1 MKKTF
6 LLVPLAIILVMSL
19 FLVSCEDEP
28 EIKTYTV
35 TFLLDESDTEPFDKK
50 TVLEGAGIT
59 DAKVPEKTDHKFL
72 YWKTA
77 GGNEAYELKT
87 PVKGDLTLV
96 AAWEINKYTVSFMD
110 GEEKAAEPQTVEYG
124 KKAKAP
130 TAPTKE
136 GHTFSCWKKV
146 GSSSPFDFE
155 TEVIAEDT
163 VLEAVW
169 DINNYTVTFD
179 YPEGQEDVEKK
190 VLHGENV
197 ESPEDP
203 NPSDEKYE
211 FLHWTADAKS
221 KEEFK
226 FDTTPIEDNLTLY
239 PVFGIKEFTVTFVG
253 AEGLSS
259 VPEQQI
265 VEYGNKAE
273 DPKAIVK
280 DGYVFKGWKIAKS
293 SESYFDFDKT
303 QITSSIT
310 LYALCQDTT
319 KAHVSFFD
327 GEKLVASGY
336 YKIEN
341 IQEFPIYNN
350 VGTGCK
356 LTKWVLESNPEK
368 EYLPGGG
375 FTPVDYKTEYKFYA
389 YITTD
394 LLTIDKNGSVKA
406 TNTLKDS
413 SITSLSIP
421 YSLNGIA
428 VRTIGGSGFSDC
440 KKLVGITIPDS
451 VTHIQYN
458 AFLGCSNLTSITIP
472 DSVTNIEEKAFVGC
486 SNLESVNI
494 PNGVKWIKE
503 GTFAGCN
510 KLTSITIPVTVTSI
524 GKEAFKNCSS
534 LTSITIPASVT
545 SIGSYVFYGCT
556 SLTEINVS
564 VENTNYKSV
573 GGVLFD
579 KATTKLMCYPAAKT
593 DYTYTVPSTVK
604 TIEGR
609 AFADCINLE
618 TVKLEGVTSIGFGAF
633 EDCSALTSIDISTNC
648 ESIGNYA
655 FQGCKELTSIK
666 IPASCK
672 TIGMYAFSGCES
684 LGAVDIAEGCETIG
698 DDAFKGCKKLESIVI
713 PSSVESF
720 GEWVFGQCTK
730 LTSAVIQAKVS
741 TIDINTFNGCDALQT
756 ISLSSSISSLP
767 DNTFGNL
774 KALQSIS
781 VPDENMSLKS
791 VDGVLY
797 DKNTT
802 RLICFPANKNVT
814 TYTVPETVTEIGAYA
829 FRNNQKLTSVIIP
842 ESVKSIGVQAFY
854 SCTKLSDVYI
864 KQTESELFKD
874 SYISSKVTKHWN
886 STGPAQVN

>member
-35 TFLLDESDTEPFDKK
+35 TFLLDESDTKPFDKK

-59 DAKVPEKTDHKFL
+59 DAKVPEKTGHKFL
-72 YWKTA
+72 NWKTIE
-77 GGNEAYELKT
+77 GNDAYELNT

-96 AAWEINKYTVSFMD
+96 A
-110 GEEKAAEPQTVEYG
+110 
-124 KKAKAP
+124 
-130 TAPTKE
+130 
-136 GHTFSCWKKV
+136 
-146 GSSSPFDFE
+146 
-155 TEVIAEDT
+155 
-163 VLEAVW
+163 VW
-169 DINNYTVTFD
+169 DINTYTVTFYNED
-179 YPEGQEDVEKK
+179 GTSIYSTTSANHGQQFSSVVQPTLEKTGHVLTGWSTEKGSTKAYDSSKAIEGNMNLYPIWEKGQYKVSFICGEGA
-190 VLHGENV
+190 ENV
-197 ESPEDP
+197 PQVQAV
-203 NPSDEKYE
+203 E
-211 FLHWTADAKS
+211 F
-221 KEEFK
+221 
-226 FDTTPIEDNLTLY
+226 
-239 PVFGIKEFTVTFVG
+239 
-253 AEGLSS
+253 EGKAT
-259 VPEQQI
+259 VPEQI
-265 VEYGNKAE
+265 PTRTGYKFKHWSESENSDKAYVFDTAITKDIELYAVYETLKISVSFYNEKGVLIPSSNDFEWGKDNNFPVISNKANGF
-273 DPKAIVK
+273 D
-280 DGYVFKGWKIAKS
+280 YGWLLEGETSPTTGS
-293 SESYFDFDKT
+293 SF
-303 QITSSIT
+303 
-310 LYALCQDTT
+310 
-319 KAHVSFFD
+319 
-327 GEKLVASGY
+327 
-336 YKIEN
+336 N
-341 IQEFPIYNN
+341 
-350 VGTGCK
+350 
-356 LTKWVLESNPEK
+356 
-368 EYLPGGG
+368 LP
-375 FTPVDYKTEYKFYA
+375 YSMNEYKFHV

-406 TNTLKDS
+406 TNTLKNSTDE
-413 SITSLSIP
+413 ISLSIP

-458 AFLGCSNLTSITIP
+458 AFWGCYNLTSITIP
-472 DSVTNIEEKAFVGC
+472 DSVTNIGDKAFVGC
-486 SNLESVNI
+486 SKLESVNI

-524 GKEAFKNCSS
+524 EKEAFKNCSS

-564 VENTNYKSV
+564 AENTNYKSV
-573 GGVLFD
+573 DGVLFD

-593 DYTYTVPSTVK
+593 GYTYTVPSTVK

-618 TVKLEGVTSIGFGAF
+618 TVILEGVTSIGFGAF

-655 FQGCKELTSIK
+655 FQGCKELTSIT

-842 ESVKSIGVQAFY
+842 ESVRSIGIQAFY
-854 SCTKLSDVYI
+854 FCTKLSDVYI

-874 SYISSKVTKHWN
+874 SYISSKVIKHWN